1 MVDLFTE
8 VFGSED
14 IVTAPELINFDP
26 IQANEFTVFKKEKVK
41 DSCLKEVDY
50 LLENVDNKERHQ

>member
-1 MVDLFTE
+1 M
-8 VFGSED
+8 FGSED

-26 IQANEFTVFKKEKVK
+26 IQANELTVFKKDKVK

-50 LLENVDNKERHQ
+50 LLEIVDNKERHQ